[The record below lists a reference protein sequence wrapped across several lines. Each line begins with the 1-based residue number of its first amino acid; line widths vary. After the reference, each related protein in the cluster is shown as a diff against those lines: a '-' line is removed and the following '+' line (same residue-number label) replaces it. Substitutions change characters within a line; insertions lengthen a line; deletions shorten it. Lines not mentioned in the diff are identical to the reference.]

1 MENSVPGT
9 AAAVALPPSATP
21 GPGGRISQIDES
33 QFTPQEAY
41 LANET
46 YAGRNPLNTNLPGL
60 FQTATGGPA
69 ANTSTQNEIYKA
81 QHVPLSGA
89 AGTTTLIDPTKGN
102 APGNVVSFGDPAT
115 SAAETKQ
122 RGFDIDDAKARVDL
136 AENAG
141 KSVQEVTR
149 LRDMYNTLVAS
160 PGGDDTL
167 ANLSDDALKTLS
179 ESLHFNF
186 TKLSKR
192 IDAQEAIRRRM
203 AALAGNAV
211 QSVAVGSPPRG
222 ILENANQTLANP
234 ESGPEQFNSAVDQ
247 MLRGY
252 KAQLELGGPNS
263 PADRFRRSR
272 FSKEDSDL
280 FKAEIQ
286 AILDRQN
293 KEFEADSS
301 TKPPAVEKPSKR
313 WIWNPKTGRT
323 EPQ

>member
-1 MENSVPGT
+1 MTPNQTYMAGRLFTGMSPSDLTT
-9 AAAVALPPSATP
+9 AINL
-21 GPGGRISQIDES
+21 GR
-33 QFTPQEAY
+33 
-41 LANET
+41 NET
-46 YAGRNPLNTNLPGL
+46 LGSGQDYT
-60 FQTATGGPA
+60 
-69 ANTSTQNEIYKA
+69 TQNDIYKA

-89 AGTTTLIDPTKGN
+89 PGTVTLIDPTKGN
-102 APGNVVSFGDPAT
+102 VPGNVVSFGDAAT

-141 KSVQEVTR
+141 KSMQEVTR
-149 LRDMYNTLVAS
+149 LRDMYNMLVAS

-167 ANLSDDALKTLS
+167 ANLSDEALKTLS
-179 ESLHFNF
+179 ETLHYNF
-186 TKLSKR
+186 TKLSPR
-192 IDAQEAIRRRM
+192 IDAQEAIKRRM
-203 AALAGNAV
+203 QALAGNAV

-234 ESGPEQFNSAVDQ
+234 ESSPEQFNSAVDQ

-301 TKPPAVEKPSKR
+301 TKPPAETLPKPPGP
-313 WIWNPKTGRT
+313 PKFTIVPDVDTGMKLPSGSLFRT
-323 EPQ
+323 PDGKTYKVP